1 MFEFSNQQ
9 CDESSLDWACKI
21 FFLIDLLKL
30 SAYWVNNF
38 LKKKKKK
45 LEIIQ
50 LLPKLIMYC
59 DNNFLF

>member
-45 LEIIQ
+45 TRNNSIIA
-50 LLPKLIMYC
+50 KA
-59 DNNFLF
+59 NNVL

>member
-9 CDESSLDWACKI
+9 CDESSLDWACTI
-21 FFLIDLLKL
+21 FFLIDLLKI

-38 LKKKKKK
+38 LLKKKK

-50 LLPKLIMYC
+50 LLPKLIISC

>member
-30 SAYWVNNF
+30 SADWVNNF
-38 LKKKKKK
+38 LKKKKKTRNNS
-45 LEIIQ
+45 IIA
-50 LLPKLIMYC
+50 KA
-59 DNNFLF
+59 NNVL